1 MKAITLILLV
11 FILSCVSK
19 KNNTIAQTN
28 TDQHSFTLPKIVFE
42 SNSRGFFHSITLEND
57 TITSSKIR
65 GEKGSQFQLSSDE
78 MKTIQM
84 ELEKIE
90 FVKIPTLEAP
100 SEKRFYDAAPITY
113 LEIIEKDKSYKTP
126 EFDGGYPPKYI
137 QKLVLTIL
145 AIVEKK

>member
-11 FILSCVSK
+11 FNLSCVSK

-28 TDQHSFTLPKIVFE
+28 TDQDSFTLPKIVFE
-42 SNSRGFFHSITLEND
+42 SNSRGFFHSITIENG

-65 GEKGSQFQLSSDE
+65 GEKGSQVQLSSDE

>member
-11 FILSCVSK
+11 FNLSCVSK

-42 SNSRGFFHSITLEND
+42 SNSRGFFHSITIEND

>member
-1 MKAITLILLV
+1 
-11 FILSCVSK
+11 
-19 KNNTIAQTN
+19 
-28 TDQHSFTLPKIVFE
+28 
-42 SNSRGFFHSITLEND
+42 
-57 TITSSKIR
+57 
-65 GEKGSQFQLSSDE
+65 

>member
-42 SNSRGFFHSITLEND
+42 SNSRGFFHSITIEND

>member
-11 FILSCVSK
+11 FNLSCVSK
-19 KNNTIAQTN
+19 KNNTIAQKN

-42 SNSRGFFHSITLEND
+42 SNSRGFFHSITIEND

-113 LEIIEKDKSYKTP
+113 LEIIEKDKSYKSP